1 MTASGILDNGPGVR
15 KEKNKLWDS
24 KHLSASS
31 VTKFALKEALTFQS
45 YRAWVVEN

>member
-24 KHLSASS
+24 NFIPECFFSNQVCPEGGPYLPKLQG
-31 VTKFALKEALTFQS
+31 LGG
-45 YRAWVVEN
+45 